1 MVPPSSASVSV
12 RNLSKGYGPVLAVH
26 DLSLAVMPGEI
37 FGLLGL
43 NGAGKTTTLECIL
56 GLRQPDAGTITL
68 GGINAGDDPVRARQ
82 RVGAVLQ
89 STALQEKLTPRQA
102 LRFYASFYP
111 DAANPVALLE
121 HFDLVAKADE
131 SFAALS
137 GGQRQRL
144 FLALAFINQP
154 KVVILDEPTAGL
166 DPRARREMHELLL
179 QMKAEGRA
187 VLLSTHDLEEAQKL
201 CDRIGILHAGRLIA
215 VDTPSALLARAP
227 AVPSIIFRT
236 DHPLAAKTVAA
247 WPGVIELRPRADGW
261 QLVTREPNAL
271 VVRLAQH
278 LEAENNPLLELSIG
292 GPSLEDVFLD
302 LTGRAWSGAIPPE
315 LAP

>member
-1 MVPPSSASVSV
+1 M

-56 GLRQPDAGTITL
+56 GLRQPDTGTITL
-68 GGINAGDDPVRARQ
+68 AGINAKDDPVRARQ
-82 RVGAVLQ
+82 QVGAVLQ

-111 DAANPVALLE
+111 NAADPGALLE
-121 HFDLVAKADE
+121 YFDLVAKADE
-131 SFAALS
+131 PFAALS
-137 GGQRQRL
+137 GGQQQRL

-154 KVVILDEPTAGL
+154 EVVILDEPTAGL
-166 DPRARREMHELLL
+166 DPRARREMHQLLL

-215 VDTPSALLARAP
+215 VDSPAALLARAP
-227 AVPSIIFRT
+227 AVSRIIFRT
-236 DHPLAAKTVAA
+236 VHPLVVKTVAA

-278 LEAENNPLLELSIG
+278 LEAENNPLLELSIC

-302 LTGRAWSGAIPPE
+302 LTGRAWSGANPPE
-315 LAP
+315 PAP

>member
-56 GLRQPDAGTITL
+56 GLRQPDTGTITL
-68 GGINAGDDPVRARQ
+68 AGINAEADPVRARQ

-102 LRFYASFYP
+102 LRFYASFYSV
-111 DAANPVALLE
+111 AANPVALLE

-131 SFAALS
+131 PFAALS

-154 KVVILDEPTAGL
+154 EVVILDEPTAGL
-166 DPRARREMHELLL
+166 DPRARREMHQLLR

-215 VDTPSALLARAP
+215 VDSPAALLARAP
-227 AVPSIIFRT
+227 AVPRIIFRT
-236 DHPLAAKTVAA
+236 VHPLAAKTVAA
-247 WPGVIELRPRADGW
+247 WPGVIELQPRADGW

-271 VVRLAQH
+271 VARLAQH
-278 LEAENNPLLELSIG
+278 LEAEKNPLLELSIC

-302 LTGRAWSGAIPPE
+302 LTGRAWSGANPPE
-315 LAP
+315 PAP